1 MITEEYLRN
10 IIHGKAYCPKYAEV
24 KMLPCQRPPT
34 VDVLLRKFHRIC
46 RDQNLVL
53 AGVDESHIPDKRW
66 LLDFIA
72 TLNPQDEIFKKNYL
86 PPVKET
92 KLSELKTISIPAHF
106 LQDLPQSSR
115 RSRRKG
121 LRMQK
126 EGIAG
131 QKLERMKRIRK
142 QIGDRILEEEVKND
156 EQSKRRSGV
165 KTSTNESN
173 FKNPGHHTPVRNNR
187 GNNSGMTNG
196 SSRSNISSIQPQS
209 HMSPGLDQRLQSI
222 TLGLDGKK

>member
-1 MITEEYLRN
+1 MITEEYMRN
-10 IIHGKAYCPKYAEV
+10 VFLGKAYCPKYAEI
-24 KMLPCQRPPT
+24 KMLPCPRPPT
-34 VDVLLRKFHRIC
+34 VEVLLKKFHRIC

-53 AGVDESHIPDKRW
+53 CGVDEAHMPDKRW

-72 TLNPQDEIFKKNYL
+72 TLAPNDEIFKKNYL

-92 KLSELKTISIPAHF
+92 KLSELKTISLPSHF
-106 LQDLPQSSR
+106 LEGLPQSTR

-121 LRMQK
+121 LRISK

-156 EQSKRRSGV
+156 EQSKRKSQV

-173 FKNPGHHTPVRNNR
+173 FKNPGHHTPQKGNR
-187 GNNSGMTNG
+187 GSSGMSSG
-196 SSRSNISSIQPQS
+196 SRHNISAMQPQS
-209 HMSPGLDQRLQSI
+209 QSSPSIDQRMQGI
-222 TLGLDGKK
+222 HLGLDGKK

>member
-1 MITEEYLRN
+1 M
-10 IIHGKAYCPKYAEV
+10 
-24 KMLPCQRPPT
+24 
-34 VDVLLRKFHRIC
+34 
-46 RDQNLVL
+46 
-53 AGVDESHIPDKRW
+53 PDKRW

-72 TLNPQDEIFKKNYL
+72 TLTPQDEIFKKNYL

-92 KLSELKTISIPAHF
+92 KLSELKTISLPAHF
-106 LQDLPQSSR
+106 LQDLPQSTR

-121 LRMQK
+121 LRISK

-156 EQSKRRSGV
+156 EHSKRKSQV

-173 FKNPGHHTPVRNNR
+173 FKNPGHHTPQKNR
-187 GNNSGMTNG
+187 VSSSISSG
-196 SSRSNISSIQPQS
+196 SKAAHNISNMQPQS
-209 HMSPGLDQRLQSI
+209 QSSPSI
-222 TLGLDGKK
+222 D